1 MHVHITYMLFSSLL
15 IWGLSI
21 FLHYY
26 KHSIYSLGGGGGLF
40 TK

>member
-21 FLHYY
+21 FLHY